1 MSPCRNQLANYGRTT
16 KRGRPSTHPAAALM
30 ASAMSDAPESPA
42 TICCPDPAS
51 VTGAPQMQKINL
63 DLVDAAE
70 PRGFEQLSPA
80 TPSEGPR
87 SLKAW
92 ERDIMRYNMVV
103 CALLVLLPPVLA
115 FGALEL
121 VRMLD
126 EQTEAS
132 LRSVTTVRHDAPA
145 ATRVV
150 IEPTMEEVRPA
161 TLMQPH
167 ALAAGLVWRPL
178 STHANPAQEQGMFAL
193 FVPFVTLVLLTELG
207 IFVLFRALEG

>member
-1 MSPCRNQLANYGRTT
+1 
-16 KRGRPSTHPAAALM
+16 
-30 ASAMSDAPESPA
+30 
-42 TICCPDPAS
+42 
-51 VTGAPQMQKINL
+51 
-63 DLVDAAE
+63 
-70 PRGFEQLSPA
+70 
-80 TPSEGPR
+80 
-87 SLKAW
+87 
-92 ERDIMRYNMVV
+92 MRHNMVV
-103 CALLVLLPPVLA
+103 CALLVLLPPFLA
-115 FGALEL
+115 FGGLEL

-161 TLMQPH
+161 TLLQPH
-167 ALAAGLVWRPL
+167 ARAAGLVWRPL
-178 STHANPAQEQGMFAL
+178 STPANPAQEQGMFAL

>member
-1 MSPCRNQLANYGRTT
+1 
-16 KRGRPSTHPAAALM
+16 
-30 ASAMSDAPESPA
+30 
-42 TICCPDPAS
+42 
-51 VTGAPQMQKINL
+51 MQKINL

-80 TPSEGPR
+80 TPS

-115 FGALEL
+115 FGGLEL